1 MISVW
6 LALGSNLGDSQQILQ
21 SAWYELG
28 KDERIRLGTLSHPYA
43 SAPVGMVSSNQF
55 LNGVGILKTDYSPE
69 DLLQVLQE
77 REKLSGRDRKS
88 GKDGYQD
95 RLLDLD
101 ILYYG
106 DQILSTG
113 RLTIP
118 HPHIAERL
126 FVLAPLAE
134 IDPEHSDPVL
144 HKTAGEMYR
153 HLLQKIKAAE
163 LPVQH
168 IEQSAWDRKSV
179 DIS

>member
-1 MISVW
+1 MS
-6 LALGSNLGDSQQILQ
+6 LC
-21 SAWYELG
+21 
-28 KDERIRLGTLSHPYA
+28 RLSHPYA

-55 LNGVGILKTDYSPE
+55 LNAVGILETEYSPE
-69 DLLQVLQE
+69 ELLQVLQE
-77 REKLSGRDRKS
+77 REKLSGREKKS
-88 GKDGYQD
+88 GADGYQD

-106 DQILSTG
+106 NQTLASS

-118 HPHIAERL
+118 HPHISDRL

-134 IDPEHSDPVL
+134 IDPEHVDHVQ
-144 HKTAGEMYR
+144 HKTAEEMHC

-163 LPVQH
+163 VPVQQ
-168 IEQSAWDRKSV
+168 IEQSIWDRKSV